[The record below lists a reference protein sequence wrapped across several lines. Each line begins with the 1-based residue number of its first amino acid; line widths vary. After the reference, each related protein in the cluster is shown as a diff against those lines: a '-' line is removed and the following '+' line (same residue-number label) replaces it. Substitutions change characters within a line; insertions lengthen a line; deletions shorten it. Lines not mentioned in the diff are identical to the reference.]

1 MEDTGET
8 YNNESIRET
17 RPSASALRPC
27 FINKFVNNS
36 NNGSISGGSEC
47 ALYPRIASG
56 LTMTGAACVDVDVE
70 AGEGSLKSDE
80 ADGVFFNNAD
90 SASNS
95 DEEEEEDAALDVEGL
110 FDSRDEV
117 DNDLREEVSPLN
129 DVLSDMM
136 VYID

>member
-1 MEDTGET
+1 MDSGET
-8 YNNESIRET
+8 YNRESIRDT

-56 LTMTGAACVDVDVE
+56 LTMTGAACADVDVE
-70 AGEGSLKSDE
+70 AEEGSLKSDE

-95 DEEEEEDAALDVEGL
+95 DEEEEEEAALDVDGVFENL
-110 FDSRDEV
+110 EV
-117 DNDLREEVSPLN
+117 VDKDLKEEDSPLN
-129 DVLSDMM
+129 DVFSDMM
-136 VYID
+136 VCID

>member
-1 MEDTGET
+1 VDSGET
-8 YNNESIRET
+8 YNRESIRET

-47 ALYPRIASG
+47 ELYPRIASG
-56 LTMTGAACVDVDVE
+56 LTMTGATCVDVDVE

-95 DEEEEEDAALDVEGL
+95 DEEEEEEAALDVDGVFENL
-110 FDSRDEV
+110 EV
-117 DNDLREEVSPLN
+117 VDKDLKEEDSPLN
-129 DVLSDMM
+129 DVFSDMM
-136 VYID
+136 VCID